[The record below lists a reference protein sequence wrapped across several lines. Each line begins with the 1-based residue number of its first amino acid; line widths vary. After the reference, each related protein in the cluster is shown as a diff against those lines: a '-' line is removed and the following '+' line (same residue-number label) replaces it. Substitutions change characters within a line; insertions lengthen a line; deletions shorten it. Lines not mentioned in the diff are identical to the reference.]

1 MTDTKNTTEKM
12 HRTFKGTVVSAKGDK
27 TIVVEV
33 SRELRHKL
41 YGKLYKR
48 SRKFHVHDEK
58 NAYAEGDVVEFVGC
72 RPMSRQKRWRVID
85 STNGKSE

>member
-1 MTDTKNTTEKM
+1 MTDKNTNQKM
-12 HRTFKGTVVSAKGDK
+12 HRTFIGTVVSSKADK

-48 SRKFHVHDEK
+48 TRKFHVHDEN
-58 NAYAEGDVVEFVGC
+58 NAYSEGDTVEFVGC
-72 RPMSRQKRWRVID
+72 RPMSRKKRWRVVNA
-85 STNGKSE
+85 TKSDKK